1 MIQVLN
7 YDNTPII
14 YFDEALENHEVDSSS
29 SFLVVTTRNGKVVH
43 AEPHM
48 IVEKEI
54 HDAKNLLPEFNE
66 APKEISDEATSE
78 KPSKRCQV
86 RVLENAATRRLP
98 FDNEDLIPMTHCVS
112 AVTTGTGVEKK
123 MDLNAFT
130 VPCRVGSYGC
140 SRPLCDNGAS
150 IILFLIN
157 L

>member
-1 MIQVLN
+1 MNGWDLEPNADSTGSRLEMLN

-78 KPSKRCQV
+78 KV
-86 RVLENAATRRLP
+86 
-98 FDNEDLIPMTHCVS
+98 NEECKDE
-112 AVTTGTGVEKK
+112 AQ
-123 MDLNAFT
+123 F
-130 VPCRVGSYGC
+130 
-140 SRPLCDNGAS
+140 PLCKQP
-150 IILFLIN
+150 IPYP
-157 L
+157 